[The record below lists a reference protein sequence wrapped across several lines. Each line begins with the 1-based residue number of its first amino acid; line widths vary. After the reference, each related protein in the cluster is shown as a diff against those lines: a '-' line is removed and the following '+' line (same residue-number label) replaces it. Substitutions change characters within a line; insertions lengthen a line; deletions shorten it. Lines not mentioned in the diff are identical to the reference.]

1 VSNVRRKAL
10 ITGASAGIGA
20 EFARQLAVEGHDL
33 LLVARRGERLQDL
46 AAELA
51 RQHRVQCEVLSADLA
66 RPEAAATVMAHLEQ
80 LGWHIDFLV
89 NNAGLSGHAKFAASP
104 WAPLGG
110 EIQLMMTT
118 LTELTHRIAP
128 GMIERRWGRIINVSS
143 LAALSPPG
151 ESLLYSAIKSYVLVL
166 SQSLD
171 MEFKPHGVHV
181 TALCP
186 GFTHSEFHDV
196 MGTRSTANHL
206 PRILW
211 QQPQDVVSEAIA
223 AVMKGKPVCVPGG
236 VNKFLAAVMRPM
248 PLWMGYLMGRTFNPF
263 K

>member
-1 VSNVRRKAL
+1 VSASRRKAL
-10 ITGASAGIGA
+10 VTGASAGIGA
-20 EFARQLAVEGHDL
+20 TFARQLAAQGYDL
-33 LLVARRGERLQDL
+33 LLVARRGDRLRDL
-46 AAELA
+46 ASELA
-51 RQHRVQCEVLSADLA
+51 RLHQVRCEVLSADLA
-66 RPEAAATVMAHLEQ
+66 SPNASATVMSHLDT

-89 NNAGLSGHAKFAASP
+89 NNAGLSGHSKFAASP

-118 LTELTHRIAP
+118 LTELTHCIAP

-196 MGTRSTANHL
+196 MGTRDTANHL
-206 PRILW
+206 PRFLW
-211 QQPQDVVSEAIA
+211 QQPEDVVSSGIA

-236 VNKFLAAVMRPM
+236 VNKFLTIVMRPM
-248 PLWMGYLMGRTFNPF
+248 PLWMSYLMGRTFNPF

>member
-1 VSNVRRKAL
+1 MTASHRKAL

-20 EFARQLAVEGHDL
+20 TFARQLAAQGYDL
-33 LLVARRGERLQDL
+33 LLVARRGDRLKDL
-46 AAELA
+46 AKELT
-51 RQHRVQCEVLSADLA
+51 RLHQVRCEVLSVDLA
-66 RPEAAATVMAHLEQ
+66 SHDAPADVMAHLDQ
-80 LGWHIDFLV
+80 LNWRIDFLV
-89 NNAGLSGHAKFAASP
+89 NNAGLSGHSKFAASP

-196 MGTRSTANHL
+196 MGTRETANHL
-206 PRILW
+206 PGFLW
-211 QQPQDVVSEAIA
+211 QSPDDVVSEGIA
-223 AVMKGKPVCVPGG
+223 AVMKGKPICVPGK
-236 VNKFLAAVMRPM
+236 VNKCLTAIMRPM
-248 PLWMGYLMGRTFNPF
+248 PLWMSYRMGKAFNPF